1 MPSFRYKAL
10 SATGE
15 VLTGLIEAATS
26 DEVVSKLQDQG
37 HIPVEAI
44 PADGS
49 AQAGL
54 LTFLRSSGVS
64 AAQIGQF
71 TAQLASLLNAGLPL
85 DRAMQIQVDLAETDK
100 LRKLLG
106 RIRDQ
111 VRSGS
116 SLSDALE
123 SQHGV
128 FSRLYVN
135 MVRAGEIGGTL
146 DVTLARLADYL
157 RRNKELKDS
166 VISALIYPIILLVL
180 AGGALVFL
188 LTFVIPRFKPIFDE
202 MGANLP
208 LLTQMV
214 MGLAE
219 IIRGWWWLV
228 ALIVVVGVAW
238 FRRELSQPVSRYKWD
253 ERFLRLP
260 RFGDLFIKIET
271 ARLARTLGT
280 LMKNGVPLLTGLS
293 IARSVVGNSVVAAA
307 LDDVGKEVKT
317 GSGLTQPMIASKRF
331 PKLALQMV
339 AVGEETGQLD
349 DMLGRVADTYD
360 LEVKTAVDRLMAILV
375 PALTIFMAGAIALI
389 VLSMVMAI
397 MSMNELVG

>member
-15 VLTGLIEAATS
+15 ALTGLMEAANPE
-26 DEVVSKLQDQG
+26 EVIGKLQDLG
-37 HIPVEAI
+37 HIPVEAL
-44 PADGS
+44 PADG
-49 AQAGL
+49 AGQAGL

-64 AAQIGQF
+64 QAQIGQF

-85 DRAMQIQVDLAETDK
+85 DRAMQIQVDLAETEK

-106 RIRDQ
+106 RVRDQ
-111 VRSGS
+111 VRSGT

-128 FSRLYVN
+128 FSKLYIN

-146 DVTLARLADYL
+146 DTTLARLADYL
-157 RRNKELKDS
+157 KRNKELKDG
-166 VISALIYPIILLVL
+166 VVSAMIYPVILMVL
-180 AGGALVFL
+180 AGGALIFL
-188 LTFVIPRFKPIFDE
+188 LTFVIPRFKPIFED
-202 MGANLP
+202 MGASLP
-208 LLTQMV
+208 WLTQAV

-219 IIRGWWWLV
+219 LIRSWWWLIAG
-228 ALIVVVGVAW
+228 ALVLGIAW
-238 FRRELSQPVSRYKWD
+238 FRRELSQPQSRLKWD
-253 ERFLRLP
+253 DRFLRAP
-260 RFGDLFIKIET
+260 KFGDLLIKIET
-271 ARLARTLGT
+271 ARLTRTLGT

-293 IARSVVGNSVVAAA
+293 IARAVVGNSVIAHA
-307 LDDVGKEVKT
+307 LDEVAKEVKT
-317 GSGLTQPMIASKRF
+317 GSGLTQPMLASKRF

-360 LEVKTAVDRLMAILV
+360 LEVRTAVDRLMAVLV